1 MKLIKSL
8 SIRTISALIL
18 LATIGIC
25 AFADNV
31 KSPDCNIFNTGSEPS
46 RTADSKAVNEI
57 RVWPIRVSSSIN
69 VSNLSSGD
77 IVTILAQ
84 NGQVAA
90 KATAGNDGFV
100 QIDLSDIEPGIY
112 TVSALGQNVKI
123 TKH

>member
-25 AFADNV
+25 AFANDV
-31 KSPDCNIFNTGSEPS
+31 KTPACNIFNTGSEPS
-46 RTADSKAVNEI
+46 RTADTKSVNEI

-77 IVTILAQ
+77 IVTIIAQ

-100 QIDLSDIEPGIY
+100 QIDLSDIGPGIY